1 MTKFLI
7 HFGCLSLVLFLLVI
21 IFKANVLL
29 GLFFSVLCLIGL
41 FLG

>member
-21 IFKANVLL
+21 IFNANFLL
-29 GLFFSVLCLIGL
+29 GLFFSILCLIGL

>member
-7 HFGCLSLVLFLLVI
+7 NFGGLLLVLFLLVI

-29 GLFFSVLCLIGL
+29 GLFFSILCLIGL